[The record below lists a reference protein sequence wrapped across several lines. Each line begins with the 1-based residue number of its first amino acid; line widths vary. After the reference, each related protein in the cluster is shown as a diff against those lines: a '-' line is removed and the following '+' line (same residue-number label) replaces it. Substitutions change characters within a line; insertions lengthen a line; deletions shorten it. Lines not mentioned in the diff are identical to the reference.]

1 MWNRTK
7 FKVLVVD
14 DCDTTRVLIDKYLTS
29 LGFTVYQA
37 CDYDT
42 AMDQL
47 ALGEVHLV
55 VSDVQMPGPSGVEL
69 LKAARLDR
77 GDLPFYLVSAQA
89 KRYESE
95 AIAGGATGI
104 FSKDHIGELVD
115 RIDKFYQKSFLPTII
130 HAN

>member
-1 MWNRTK
+1 M
-7 FKVLVVD
+7 
-14 DCDTTRVLIDKYLTS
+14 LIDKYLTS

-47 ALGEVHLV
+47 ALGEIHLV
-55 VSDVQMPGPSGVEL
+55 VSDVQMPGSSGVDL
-69 LKAARLDR
+69 LKAARQDR
-77 GDLPFYLVSAQA
+77 VDLPFYLVSAYA

-95 AIAGGATGI
+95 ARAVGATGI
-104 FSKDHIGELVD
+104 YNKDHIGELVD
-115 RIDKFYQKSFLPTII
+115 RIDKFYLKSFFPTIV

>member
-1 MWNRTK
+1 MWNRVK

-14 DCDTTRVLIDKYLTS
+14 DCDTTRLLIDKYLTS

-47 ALGEVHLV
+47 ALGQIHLV
-55 VSDVQMPGPSGVEL
+55 VSDVQMPGSSGVDL
-69 LKAARLDR
+69 LKAARLGR
-77 GDLPFYLVSAQA
+77 ADLPFYLVSAQA
-89 KRYESE
+89 KRYES
-95 AIAGGATGI
+95 AAMAGGATGI

-115 RIDKFYQKSFLPTII
+115 KIDLFYLKSFLPTIVL
-130 HAN
+130 AN